1 MVGWN
6 VAATQLVAERVLYK
20 ISNLVYFTS
29 ATVFTVNDYD
39 EHVECLYECMLLPLC
54 MINNHVCMFQ
64 FKAFC
69 FSILCTYMFMGQFA
83 QIFNVMVTSSSLVGG
98 LGTLHQLTLSGDK

>member
-29 ATVFTVNDYD
+29 AILFTVNDHD
-39 EHVECLYECMLLPLC
+39 ENVECLYECMLLPLC

-64 FKAFC
+64 FKHFT
-69 FSILCTYMFMGQFA
+69 STIFMNAHVHG
-83 QIFNVMVTSSSLVGG
+83 VGSLDG
-98 LGTLHQLTLSGDK
+98 